1 MPYEYCFVI
10 KMNWEKRKKVFRLT
24 GIFAPTERWARFR
37 LKQYVR
43 EFIGKED
50 YTIKRM
56 LVIYER

>member
-1 MPYEYCFVI
+1 
-10 KMNWEKRKKVFRLT
+10 MNWEKRKKVFRLT
-24 GIFAPTERWARFR
+24 GIFAPTEGMAIFK
-37 LKQYVR
+37 LHQYVR